1 MLSLRL
7 PPVEGKNG
15 KIILKILIQIYF
27 YKLKKKRKSTIIIKL
42 LLFLRYGLV
51 GPNGRGKTTLLKH
64 IGNRALR
71 IPKHID
77 VLYCEQEVKA
87 DETPAITAVLSAD
100 VKRTELLEEQ
110 KKVMAKFERGDMSQT
125 TRMQEI
131 DEELIAIGAES
142 AEGRARR
149 ILSGLGF
156 TRKMQE
162 RATKGL

>member
-1 MLSLRL
+1 M
-7 PPVEGKNG
+7 
-15 KIILKILIQIYF
+15 
-27 YKLKKKRKSTIIIKL
+27 
-42 LLFLRYGLV
+42 
-51 GPNGRGKTTLLKH
+51 
-64 IGNRALR
+64 R

-162 RATKGL
+162 RATKGLK

>member
-1 MLSLRL
+1 M
-7 PPVEGKNG
+7 
-15 KIILKILIQIYF
+15 
-27 YKLKKKRKSTIIIKL
+27 
-42 LLFLRYGLV
+42 V

-77 VLYCEQEVKA
+77 VLYCEQEVQA
-87 DETPAITAVLSAD
+87 DETPAIEAVLSAD
-100 VKRTELLEEQ
+100 VKRTDLIAEQ
-110 KKVMAKFERGDMSQT
+110 KKVMSRFERGDMNAQ
-125 TRMQEI
+125 TRMMEI

-162 RATKGL
+162 RATKGRSHNTPRILQEILSDSQLKLNKNPSNRQFKFKKFPSNRQLH